1 MRRKPY
7 IERGSMNKIMTQSD
21 EAIWLSDE
29 KKNMA
34 NELDVKETEY
44 TEYVNKHIK
53 TVQAIWEYIQP
64 LLTGKYWLEETF
76 LGVVDRAIKEH
87 DKSKFSNDEFN
98 AYRQWF
104 YPTEKE
110 LVEQDFRHSEFMKAW
125 NHHQNLNKHHW
136 EYWVFI
142 CDCDKTT
149 ALEMPLGAILEM
161 LCDWTAMSLK
171 NGNKPSDWF
180 FSNRFK
186 MKLHEKN
193 VETINLW
200 LPIFDVAYMQMKG

>member
-1 MRRKPY
+1 
-7 IERGSMNKIMTQSD
+7 MNKIMTQSD

-29 KKNMA
+29 QKNIA
-34 NELDVKETEY
+34 NELDAKETEY

-64 LLTGKYWLEETF
+64 FLTGKYWLEETF
-76 LGVVDRAIKEH
+76 LGAVDLAIKEH
-87 DKSKFSNDEFN
+87 DKSKFYNEEFH

-110 LVEQDFRHSEFMKAW
+110 LVEQDFRHTEFMKAW
-125 NHHQNLNKHHW
+125 NHHQNLNRHHW

-149 ALEMPLGAILEM
+149 ALEMPLGDILEM

-186 MKLHEKN
+186 MKLHEYA
-193 VETINLW
+193 VENINLW
-200 LPIFDVAYMQMKG
+200 LPLFDVAYMQMKG

>member
-1 MRRKPY
+1 
-7 IERGSMNKIMTQSD
+7 MNKIMTQSD

-29 KKNMA
+29 QKNIA
-34 NELDVKETEY
+34 NELDAKETEY

-53 TVQAIWEYIQP
+53 TVQAIWQYIQP
-64 LLTGKYWLEETF
+64 FLTGKYWLEETF
-76 LGVVDRAIKEH
+76 LGAVDLAIKEH
-87 DKSKFSNDEFN
+87 DKSKFSNDEFH

-104 YPTEKE
+104 YPTELE
-110 LVEQDFRHSEFMKAW
+110 LVDQYFRHSEFMKAW
-125 NHHQNLNKHHW
+125 NHHQNLNRHHW

-149 ALEMPLGAILEM
+149 ALEMPLGYILEM

-186 MKLHEKN
+186 MKLHEN
-193 VETINLW
+193 TVENINLW
-200 LPIFDVAYMQMKG
+200 LPIFDVAYMQLKG